1 MFVPP
6 HFKSPEIETLKK
18 LLPLASFAT
27 LISTDET
34 GVPFA
39 THLPVSFSETSGE
52 AHDVIYGHVSK
63 ANAHHGLFSKP
74 ALMIFSGP
82 HAYVS
87 PRMYASDIN
96 VPTWNYVAVHAY
108 GTPKP
113 VEDTDKVTEILQTLT
128 RENEGENPWSMDELD
143 DRRIQGLM
151 KGIVAFEM
159 PIDRLEAKAK
169 LGQNKSAEDRQA
181 LYEALKGT
189 DIAAWQKSV
198 LD

>member
-1 MFVPP
+1 MYIPT

-18 LLPLASFAT
+18 LLPFASFAV
-27 LISTDET
+27 LVSTDDD
-34 GVPFA
+34 GLPFA
-39 THLPVSFSETSGE
+39 THLPVSFDEEGGNGNGL
-52 AHDVIYGHVSK
+52 IYGHVSR
-63 ANAHHGLFSKP
+63 ANTHHGLFSKP
-74 ALMIFSGP
+74 ALLIFSGP

-108 GTPKP
+108 GTPTPISDP
-113 VEDTDKVTEILQTLT
+113 VRVKGILARLT
-128 RENEGENPWSMDELD
+128 RENEGENPWNMDELD
-143 DRRIQGLM
+143 EKRIQGLM

-181 LYEALKGT
+181 LYDALQ
-189 DIAAWQKSV
+189 DSEISSWQQSI